1 MISPR
6 ASSALNNVTRNLFA
20 ARQVIQHGSASDD
33 TNDVEVPH
41 ETPRDDAF
49 HEAPT
54 PPLPPLPPLEPHVD
68 AFVDALGIGPEPSI
82 QVPNAEKR
90 VTFALEP
97 PIQNAEAPAPTPA
110 PNQEEQGNNEDSPP
124 YPWQDFTR
132 LKVLQLKAQCRKRN
146 LHVSGLKNELIDRLN
161 DYYKYKLW
169 KNP

>member
-33 TNDVEVPH
+33 TNAVEVPR

-54 PPLPPLPPLEPHVD
+54 PPLPTLPPLEPHVD
-68 AFVDALGIGPEPSI
+68 AFVDALCIGPEPSI

-97 PIQNAEAPAPTPA
+97 PIKNAEAPAPTPA
-110 PNQEEQGNNEDSPP
+110 PNKEEQNNEDSPP

-132 LKVLQLKAQCRKRN
+132 LKVLQLKVQCRKRN